1 MTDAV
6 VIAIDGPSGA
16 GKGTVARQLAS
27 VLNCQH
33 IDTGAMYRAVAW
45 RAIQDG
51 CSFDDEVALANI
63 AENAYF
69 DFNGVKVAKPKGAF
83 YCIAELPVKD
93 AEDFAKWLLS
103 DFDVDGQTVM
113 VAPASGFYS
122 TPNTGLNQVRIAYVL
137 NEDNLLKSVN
147 ILKKALEVYPN

>member
-1 MTDAV
+1 MSTALKFAQARLSPPTFAQVAAEAALETPKSYFND
-6 VIAIDGPSGA
+6 VIEEY
-16 GKGTVARQLAS
+16 VHRRNLL
-27 VLNCQH
+27 VN
-33 IDTGAMYRAVAW
+33 
-45 RAIQDG
+45 
-51 CSFDDEVALANI
+51 ALEDI
-63 AENAYF
+63 
-69 DFNGVKVAKPKGAF
+69 NGVKVAKPKGAF

-137 NEDNLLKSVN
+137 NEDDLLKSVN

>member
-1 MTDAV
+1 MIEEYV
-6 VIAIDGPSGA
+6 HRRNLLV
-16 GKGTVARQLAS
+16 
-27 VLNCQH
+27 N
-33 IDTGAMYRAVAW
+33 
-45 RAIQDG
+45 
-51 CSFDDEVALANI
+51 ALEDI
-63 AENAYF
+63 
-69 DFNGVKVAKPKGAF
+69 NGVKVAKPKGAF

-137 NEDNLLKSVN
+137 NEDDLLKSVN